1 MDASCGALRRCGAD
15 SLAGF
20 GKKPPGQYSSS
31 VIPYS
36 VAPDPRRWSAL
47 AVLVGAVLLLAI
59 DGTVLYL
66 AVPSLTRDLAPTASE
81 ILWIG
86 DIYSLAL
93 AGLLVTMGT
102 LADRIGRRR
111 LLLVGTV
118 AFGVASLL
126 AAFSTSPEMLIAAR
140 ALLGVAGATIMPST
154 LSLIRHLFPDPVE
167 RTRAIS
173 IWAAASGGG
182 IVLGPLVG
190 GVLLEYF
197 WWGSVFLVNVPVVLV
212 LLVAGWWLLPES
224 RDPDPGPFDL
234 PSAGLSLLAIV
245 PLVYA
250 VKHLVNSG
258 PDLQV
263 GLAVVLGLGAGAL
276 FVRRQ
281 RRLPHPMIDV
291 ALFRNPAFSGA
302 VLANFIAIFAL
313 TGLLYFFSQYLQLAR
328 GLRPLLA
335 GLAEMPAT
343 ISSIAVVA
351 VVALALRRLG
361 RGRAIALGLMTASA
375 GLALVA
381 VAERTEGFVWLGLA
395 LVPVGLGIGL
405 AMTLT
410 TDAVVSAVPPAKAG
424 SASAVAE
431 TAYELGVAL
440 GIAVLGSLL
449 NAVYRAS
456 LVLPPGLDQASSERV
471 TDSLASA
478 LAVLD
483 PASAA
488 AQQAKEAFVTA
499 MQTTS
504 LVAAAITA
512 VAAVIAWR
520 SIPSPRPSTGPSKAA
535 TSAHVEQ

>member
-1 MDASCGALRRCGAD
+1 M
-15 SLAGF
+15 
-20 GKKPPGQYSSS
+20 
-31 VIPYS
+31 
-36 VAPDPRRWSAL
+36 
-47 AVLVGAVLLLAI
+47 LLLAI

-66 AVPSLTRDLAPTASE
+66 AVPSLTRDLGPTASE

-86 DIYSLAL
+86 DVYSLAL

-111 LLLVGTV
+111 LLLLGTA
-118 AFGVASLL
+118 AFGGASLL
-126 AAFSTSPEMLIAAR
+126 AAFATTPEMLIAAR

-154 LSLIRHLFPDPVE
+154 LSMIRNLFPDPVE

-182 IVLGPLVG
+182 IVIGPLVG
-190 GVLLEYF
+190 GVLLEFF

-212 LLVAGWWLLPES
+212 LLAAGWWLLPES
-224 RDPDPGPFDL
+224 KDPSPGPFDL

-250 VKHLVNSG
+250 VKHVVSSG
-258 PDLQV
+258 PDV
-263 GLAVVLGLGAGAL
+263 GAGLALLLGLAAGTV

-302 VLANFIAIFAL
+302 VLANFVAIFAL

-343 ISSIAVVA
+343 VSSIAVVA
-351 VVALALRRLG
+351 VVAVTLARFG
-361 RGRAIALGLMTASA
+361 RGRAIALGLLTAAA

-381 VAERTEGFVWLGLA
+381 AAERTEGFVWLGLA
-395 LVPVGLGIGL
+395 LVPVGLGFGL

-410 TDAVVSAVPPAKAG
+410 TDAVVSAVPPQKAG

-449 NAVYRAS
+449 NGVYRAA
-456 LVLPPGLDQASSERV
+456 LVLPPGLDEASSARV
-471 TDSLASA
+471 LDSLASA

-483 PASAA
+483 PGSAA
-488 AQQAKEAFVTA
+488 AAQAKEAFVVA

-504 LVAAAITA
+504 VVAAVVAA
-512 VAAVIAWR
+512 VAALIAWR
-520 SIPSPRPSTGPSKAA
+520 SIPSPRLAA
-535 TSAHVEQ
+535 DEAVPSAHAER